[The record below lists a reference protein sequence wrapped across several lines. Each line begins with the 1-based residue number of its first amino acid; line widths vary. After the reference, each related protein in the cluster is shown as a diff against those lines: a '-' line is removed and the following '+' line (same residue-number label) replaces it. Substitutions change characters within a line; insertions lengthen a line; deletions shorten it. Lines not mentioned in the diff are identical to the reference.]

1 MRGALLVSIALGWLA
16 AQTAPAQV
24 DLMVP
29 DQHLETY
36 FGRKPDTFL
45 ADPQRLLSNS
55 DRRQREEFLAY
66 HSEDS
71 EIDFYL
77 LLFDKE
83 QTIPPDVRVEE
94 LGERFFGEGRPSL
107 IALYFLGQPDRVKLI
122 LSPRIAEVLQPAEL
136 ERLRR
141 QAVQAAEAKTVAAE
155 QLEEFCIQLAI
166 GIFWIEQE
174 AGLEGGPSG
183 AGPGE
188 KRGDGTPGRQPE
200 NSLMAL
206 LDQWVT
212 DWGVPI
218 GVVAGGILAASLATF
233 VLRRR
238 ARYRFP
244 ERLPPPRLGG
254 KCGAG
259 VGAVIDFRSSTQSP
273 SRQKGDPNDS
283 LGGL

>member
-1 MRGALLVSIALGWLA
+1 MTRALLFSIALGWVA
-16 AQTAPAQV
+16 AQPAPAREDV
-24 DLMVP
+24 MVP
-29 DQHLETY
+29 DKHLEAY
-36 FGRKPDTFL
+36 FREKPDTFL
-45 ADPQRLLSNS
+45 LDPQRLLSHS

-71 EIDFYL
+71 EIDFHL
-77 LLFDKE
+77 LLFDQE
-83 QTIPPDVRVEE
+83 QTIPRDVRVEE

-107 IALYFLGQPDRVKLI
+107 LALYFHGQPDRVQLI
-122 LSPRIAEVLQPAEL
+122 LSPRIAEVLQPADL

-183 AGPGE
+183 AGPGG
-188 KRGDGTPGRQPE
+188 KRGDGTEGRQPG
-200 NSLMAL
+200 NRLIAL
-206 LDQWVT
+206 LDRWVA

-244 ERLPPPRLGG
+244 ERLPPPRLGA
-254 KCGAG
+254 KSGAG
-259 VGAVIDFRSSTQSP
+259 VGAVIDFRSSTNSP
-273 SRQKGDPNDS
+273 SRQKADPNDS

>member
-1 MRGALLVSIALGWLA
+1 MTRALRVLIALGCLA
-16 AQTAPAQV
+16 MPTAPAEEGP
-24 DLMVP
+24 MVP
-29 DQHLETY
+29 DKHLETY
-36 FGRKPDTFL
+36 FQDKPDTFL
-45 ADPQRLLSNS
+45 LDPQRLLSNS

-71 EIDFYL
+71 EIDFHL

-83 QTIPPDVRVEE
+83 QTIPRDVRVEE

-107 IALYFLGQPDRVKLI
+107 LALYFLGQPDRVKLI
-122 LSPRIAEVLQPAEL
+122 LSPRIAEVLQPADL

-174 AGLEGGPSG
+174 AGLEAGPSG

-188 KRGDGTPGRQPE
+188 ERSDGLKKQPPA
-200 NSLMAL
+200 NGLIVL
-206 LDQWVT
+206 LDRWVA
-212 DWGVPI
+212 DWGLPI
-218 GVVAGGILAASLATF
+218 GVVAGGIIAASLVTF

-244 ERLPPPRLGG
+244 ERLPPPRLGA
-254 KCGAG
+254 KSGAG
-259 VGAVIDFRSSTQSP
+259 VGAVIDFRSSTKSP
-273 SRQKGDPNDS
+273 SRQKADPNDS